1 MKKKIIIFCLLIYT
15 VAGQVLAQE
24 IATTTTS
31 TASTT
36 TTSTVT
42 STIPATDD
50 DVTLNDIGIDENDT
64 TTPPTNQYVALRNKY
79 IKSLKIHGKIGETR
93 ANNIKKMLDLRF
105 KLWRSKILG
114 KNKGNTNA
122 SSTVAT
128 SKEAKNLNSIT
139 DSLIR
144 QTQNLKDRAV
154 KSEFISDTL
163 EQSITKEINDD
174 IVKLNALKDQ
184 IKNATSTEALKDI
197 RSKLAA
203 YKKDVLQIRL
213 KKVLSLI
220 NLGKLELN
228 YGKKIEDKALEIEKK
243 LGSDAAQEL
252 KDKLTAAKAKI
263 AEAKKSL
270 ETLRTEINLKPL
282 SELINRE
289 ITKELVA
296 ILKQFSEAKKIL
308 NDIKLPL
315 HD

>member
-1 MKKKIIIFCLLIYT
+1 MKKKIVIFCLLIYT

-50 DVTLNDIGIDENDT
+50 DVTLNDIGIDENGT
-64 TTPPTNQYVALRNKY
+64 TTPQTNQYVALRNKY

-122 SSTVAT
+122 SSTIAT
-128 SKEAKNLNSIT
+128 SKEAKNLNSIIEA
-139 DSLIR
+139 LIR
-144 QTQNLKDRAV
+144 QSQNLKDRAA

-252 KDKLTAAKAKI
+252 KDKLAAAKAKI

-270 ETLRTEINLKPL
+270 ENLRTEINLKPL

-296 ILKQFSEAKKIL
+296 ILKQFSEAKKVL

-315 HD
+315 QD